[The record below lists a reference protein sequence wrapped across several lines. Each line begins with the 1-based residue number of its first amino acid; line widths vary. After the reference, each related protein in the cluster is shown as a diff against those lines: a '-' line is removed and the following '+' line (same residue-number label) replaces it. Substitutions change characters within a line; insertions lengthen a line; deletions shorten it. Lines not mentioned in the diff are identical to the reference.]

1 MKKKII
7 KINDISQIDTA
18 KVSVYDF
25 NNRYIDPSG
34 NIYGL
39 KHDKI
44 NRKIEVIKLR
54 RYGAKESYIYQQM
67 ASRNKLIDLNSD
79 LLEQENIEDG
89 KNINEDG
96 TPYDPQIFID
106 KVINFVETHKARTL
120 GIIKN
125 IDESGIIEK
134 ENKHELN
141 EFNDIIRNLEISGI
155 QQLER
160 LETYY
165 KELTNYP
172 RTITFYQAKM
182 DNAQKRIFEQIAANK
197 EQSMRFIYLYE
208 MSSNI
213 QRVYSNLKKFIEQLE
228 KLTADKNFD
237 EKSTVTKFHKQS
249 FFDART
255 SLENTLADIDEI
267 LRENIELN
275 EFASNVNNFK

>member
-7 KINDISQIDTA
+7 KINDISQIDTS

-54 RYGAKESYIYQQM
+54 RYGAKESLVYQQM
-67 ASRNKLIDLNSD
+67 ATRNKFIDLHSD
-79 LLEQENIEDG
+79 SLEQENIEAG
-89 KNINEDG
+89 QNGNKAA
-96 TPYDPQIFID
+96 YDPQVFID
-106 KVINFVETHKARTL
+106 KVIGFIETHKARIL
-120 GIIKN
+120 DIIKN
-125 IDESGIIEK
+125 IDESGIFGK
-134 ENKHELN
+134 ETKHELN
-141 EFNDIIRNLEISGI
+141 EFNDIIRNLEISGV

-172 RTITFYQAKM
+172 RTVTFYQAKM
-182 DNAQKRIFEQIAANK
+182 DNAQKRLFEQIVSNK

-213 QRVYSNLKKFIEQLE
+213 QRVYSNLKKYVEQLDE
-228 KLTADKNFD
+228 LTVDKSFD
-237 EKSTVTKFHKQS
+237 EKSSVTKFHKQS
-249 FFDART
+249 FLDSRI
-255 SLENTLADIDEI
+255 SLENTLGDIDEI
-267 LRENIELN
+267 LKENIELS
-275 EFASNVNNFK
+275 EFASNIDNFK